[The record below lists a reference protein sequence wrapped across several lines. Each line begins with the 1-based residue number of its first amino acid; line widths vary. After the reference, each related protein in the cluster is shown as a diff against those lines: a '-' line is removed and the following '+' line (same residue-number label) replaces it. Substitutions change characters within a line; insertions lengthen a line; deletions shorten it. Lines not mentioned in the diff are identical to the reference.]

1 MKEAERRKL
10 KRIIVGKR
18 GRKREILKSSAWL
31 SDSFVW
37 STLRCNRRIRNDV
50 LAGRQS
56 FSTLLS
62 VGGPSRRD
70 EWYAGIVGPF
80 AAMERK
86 VGVSNGSGGGRQR
99 ARTVP
104 IRATPTRG
112 RERNRGGL
120 VNESTCPFLLLRRS
134 TRRCFWSALRF
145 QPGILFSFFFFFCF
159 FPSFFLSF
167 FLGLFPRLF
176 GAFSVCST
184 HLSASSVV
192 SSRAA
197 FLSHSLFVE
206 FRCKGDR
213 KRRWACEGETP
224 AWVERVNTN
233 RHPMLFRARLN
244 APSIL

>member
-1 MKEAERRKL
+1 MKEVESRKL

-18 GRKREILKSSAWL
+18 ERKREILKSSAWL

-167 FLGLFPRLF
+167 SVSFLVFLVL
-176 GAFSVCST
+176 S
-184 HLSASSVV
+184 LSARPISPLRRSSLPARHFSATRCSWNFVV
-192 SSRAA
+192 KVIESEDGPAR
-197 FLSHSLFVE
+197 E
-206 FRCKGDR
+206 
-213 KRRWACEGETP
+213 KRLRG
-224 AWVERVNTN
+224 
-233 RHPMLFRARLN
+233 
-244 APSIL
+244 